1 MTGYSYLTG
10 KVRLADHPE
19 FGSVFLLT
27 RALVGA
33 DSLRF
38 SGLTLR
44 LPFSSC
50 ARLRPCCELPVLL
63 EQSPLSG
70 RGPFP
75 VVESSEEGIGV
86 FVA

>member
-19 FGSVFLLT
+19 FGSVFCSQGLWSVLI
-27 RALVGA
+27 
-33 DSLRF
+33 RF
-38 SGLTLR
+38 SGLTFR
-44 LPFSSC
+44 LPFSGCS
-50 ARLRPCCELPVLL
+50 RLRPCCGLPVLL